1 MQENPEFE
9 AYYTR
14 LYGSRWPGLKKSLLA
29 EGSGFAWTE
38 GLIRP
43 YPLNYASVLAARS
56 LRLPR
61 AGLILDACAAPGG
74 KSLVIAALRTQDG
87 ELLSN
92 EFSRERRRRLE
103 HVLEAHLGEETR
115 RRVRVSGFDAA
126 ALGGKKS
133 EQGRFKAILLDAPC
147 SSEAHVLAKTAA
159 LAAWTA
165 ARPRFL
171 ARRQWALLSAAF
183 RLLAPGGSLVYA
195 TCALTEE
202 ENDGVARRLPEKY
215 GPAAE
220 LDEPDF
226 TEGEKTPWG
235 RIILP
240 DQSGGAGP
248 MYVAR
253 FKKRAEIRDCCPKN

>member
-1 MQENPEFE
+1 MQENSEFE

-14 LYGSRWPGLKKSLLA
+14 LYGSRWQGLKKSLRA
-29 EGSGFAWTE
+29 ECSGFVWTE
-38 GLIRP
+38 GLRRP
-43 YPLNYASVLAARS
+43 YPLNYASALAACS
-56 LRLPR
+56 LRLPQE
-61 AGLILDACAAPGG
+61 GLILDACAAPGG
-74 KSLVIAALRTQDG
+74 KSLVIAARMGQNVR
-87 ELLSN
+87 LLSN

-103 HVLEAHLGEETR
+103 LVLKTHLRDEIR
-115 RRVRVSGFDAA
+115 QRVTVSGFDAA

-133 EQGRFKAILLDAPC
+133 EQGRFQALLLDAPC
-147 SSEAHVLAKTAA
+147 SSEAHVLGKAAA

-215 GPAAE
+215 GSTVE

-226 TEGEKTPWG
+226 CEGEKTAYG

-240 DQSGGAGP
+240 DQNEGAGP

-253 FKKRAEIRDCCPKN
+253 FRKRREN

>member
-14 LYGSRWPGLKKSLLA
+14 LYGSRWRGLKKSLLA
-29 EGSGFAWTE
+29 EGSGFAWTG
-38 GLIRP
+38 GLICP
-43 YPLNYASVLAARS
+43 YRLNYASVLAARS
-56 LRLPR
+56 LRLPDE
-61 AGLILDACAAPGG
+61 GLVLDACAAPGG
-74 KSLVIAALRTQDG
+74 KSLIIASLMGRNVQ
-87 ELLSN
+87 LLAN

-103 HVLEAHLGEETR
+103 QVLDAYLDEETR
-115 RRVRVSGFDAA
+115 RRVKVSGFDAA
-126 ALGGKKS
+126 AQGGRKS
-133 EQGRFKAILLDAPC
+133 EQGRFRALLLDAPC
-147 SSEAHVLAKTAA
+147 SSEAHVLGKATA

-215 GPAAE
+215 GPTAE
-220 LDEPDF
+220 LDEPGF
-226 TEGEKTPWG
+226 TEGEKTLYG

-253 FKKRAEIRDCCPKN
+253 FRKRAAD

>member
-1 MQENPEFE
+1 MQENPDFE

-14 LYGSRWPGLKKSLLA
+14 LYGSRWPGLKKSLL
-29 EGSGFAWTE
+29 EGGPGFAWTE
-38 GLIRP
+38 GLTRP

-56 LRLPR
+56 LRLPEK
-61 AGLILDACAAPGG
+61 GLILDACAAPGG
-74 KSLVIAALRTQDG
+74 KSLVIAALMGTEVR
-87 ELLSN
+87 LLAN

-103 HVLEAHLGEETR
+103 GVLNVHLDEKTR
-115 RRVRVSGFDAA
+115 QRVAVSGFDAA

-133 EQGRFKAILLDAPC
+133 EWGRFQAVLLDAPC
-147 SSEAHVLAKTAA
+147 SSEAHVLGKPGA
-159 LAAWTA
+159 LGAWTA

-171 ARRQWALLSAAF
+171 ARRQWALLSSAF
-183 RLLAPGGSLVYA
+183 LLLAPGGSLVYA

-215 GPAAE
+215 GPWAE

-226 TEGEKTPWG
+226 TEGEKTAWG

-240 DQSGGAGP
+240 DHKGGAGP

-253 FKKRAEIRDCCPKN
+253 FRKRADGPA